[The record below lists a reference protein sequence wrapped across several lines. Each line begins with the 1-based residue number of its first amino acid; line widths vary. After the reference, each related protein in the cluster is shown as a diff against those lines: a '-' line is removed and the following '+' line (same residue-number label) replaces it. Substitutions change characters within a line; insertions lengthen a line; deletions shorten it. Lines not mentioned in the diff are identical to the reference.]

1 MIGRKEE
8 VEALR
13 EAAMA
18 DRSRFV
24 VVYGRRRVGKTFLIR
39 EAFDYRFTFSHTGME
54 TTCQCAVSS
63 LSPSANCNLS
73 PRLGELFHDEVP
85 TLLSASRLATS
96 QLLDIHSTC
105 TADLSPRTETLS

>member
-54 TTCQCAVSS
+54 TSS
-63 LSPSANCNLS
+63 MADQLES
-73 PRLGELFHDEVP
+73 FHASLIDQGMGPCEVP
-85 TLLSASRLATS
+85 KNWIQAFSLLKRFLKAR
-96 QLLDIHSTC
+96 
-105 TADLSPRTETLS
+105 PRFRKRPSL